1 MTSANDNG
9 GGAVLCGIRDGQV
22 IASFAGTDL
31 RARLNLAEDPGSPAV
46 LSLHSTPG
54 SRFQLALLLPTADLI
69 GLRDM
74 LTRALEADAARRAP
88 DPALARDL
96 DAWTRGEPTGDDTAE
111 GGAP

>member
-1 MTSANDNG
+1 MSSPSNPA
-9 GGAVLCGIRDGQV
+9 GADVLCGIQDGNV
-22 IASFAGTDL
+22 IASFAGADL
-31 RARLNLAEDPGSPAV
+31 RARLNLAEDPASPSV
-46 LSLHSTPG
+46 LSLYSAPG

-74 LTRALEADAARRAP
+74 LARALEADAARRAP

-96 DAWTRGEPTGDDTAE
+96 DAWARGEPTDEDAPE